1 MIKRIMALFLA
12 LIMCLDV
19 SITANAAVLNK
30 PTEHIANV
38 VYFVDFKDSNSNFM
52 DGKVDKVKDMFDGNK
67 DTSLSNYIK
76 IISYNQM
83 NVHNYFPQE
92 QNGKITPYRLPNN
105 RSYYNNS
112 NETELISNVLENVPV
127 DPSYNIDMNNDGY
140 VDNVIFI
147 FGAKKGEDGDV
158 LWAHKANHNGATE
171 VNGKKV
177 NIDGVK
183 AAQANGVAI
192 IHQELVL
199 VPYMTVAENIFLGRE
214 PMSSGFVDKKKMNHD
229 AQKLLDD
236 YQMGIQAN
244 QLIKELTIAQ
254 QQMVEIVKAISY
266 NSKILVMDEPTSSI
280 SDKEVAFLFKTMRSL
295 TSKGVGIIYISHK
308 MSELEEICDRVTVM
322 RDGEYV
328 GTEVV
333 KNTTKDALIAM
344 MVGRELTNYYTRD
357 FEEHEEVIMRC
368 EGISDGELAENVS
381 FELRKGEILGFA
393 GLVGAG
399 RSEVMKSIFGLM
411 PKSTGDIYLE
421 GKKVTINS
429 PIDAMKNGIA
439 LVPENR
445 KLEGLY
451 LVQSVR
457 FNSTI
462 EVLNEF
468 IKGIFVDNSKE
479 REITQEY
486 IDKMATKTPS
496 QEQAIGNL
504 SGGNQQKVLIGRWLA
519 THPKILILDEPT
531 RGVDVGAKS
540 EIYAIMNK
548 LAKQGMSI
556 IMISSELP
564 EILGMSDR
572 IYIMAHGK
580 MRGCISHKEATQES
594 VMMLAAE

>member
-1 MIKRIMALFLA
+1 MGDILSGTTLLEMKHIHKKFPGVYALKDINFELRTGEVHA
-12 LIMCLDV
+12 LL
-19 SITANAAVLNK
+19 
-30 PTEHIANV
+30 
-38 VYFVDFKDSNSNFM
+38 
-52 DGKVDKVKDMFDGNK
+52 
-67 DTSLSNYIK
+67 
-76 IISYNQM
+76 
-83 NVHNYFPQE
+83 
-92 QNGKITPYRLPNN
+92 
-105 RSYYNNS
+105 
-112 NETELISNVLENVPV
+112 
-127 DPSYNIDMNNDGY
+127 
-140 VDNVIFI
+140 
-147 FGAKKGEDGDV
+147 GE
-158 LWAHKANHNGATE
+158 NGAGKSTLIKVLGGIYTADE
-171 VNGKKV
+171 GEIIINGKKV

-504 SGGNQQKVLIGRWLA
+504 SGGNQQKAIIAREVDRNPDLLIVSQ
-519 THPKILILDEPT
+519 PT
-531 RGVDVGAKS
+531 RGLDVGAIEYIHKRLIGERDKGKAVLVVS
-540 EIYAIMNK
+540 F
-548 LAKQGMSI
+548 
-556 IMISSELP
+556 ELD
-564 EILGMSDR
+564 EILNLSDR
-572 IYIMAHGK
+572 IAVIHDGKIQGIVKPSETNKQELGILMAGGEIK
-580 MRGCISHKEATQES
+580 DVGLN
-594 VMMLAAE
+594 V